1 MEENNPQNTPTP
13 ELPNRDATQPQYAS
27 VAPQQQAQPQYTQPQ
42 QQYAQYSQPASQE
55 YTYGQGNASYQNT
68 YQYGAQPV
76 EQTPVQPGYQPAG
89 EYQYQQTYEQPYQ
102 QPYQGEQYQGAQYQG
117 AQGYPYPPTTTA
129 GYGYVGQKSK
139 VAAGLLGIFL
149 GCFGAHNFYLG
160 YTGKAVAQLLITIL
174 TLGFASFITGIWALI
189 EAILILSS
197 STGSDWHR
205 DAQGYELR
213 D

>member
-1 MEENNPQNTPTP
+1 MEENNQQQAPTP
-13 ELPNRDATQPQYAS
+13 ETPGGDAAQQPQYT
-27 VAPQQQAQPQYTQPQ
+27 APQQQEQTQYAPTQQYT
-42 QQYAQYSQPASQE
+42 QYSQPAPSE
-55 YTYGQGNASYQNT
+55 YTYGQGSTPYQNT

-76 EQTPVQPGYQPAG
+76 EQTPAQPGYQPAG

-102 QPYQGEQYQGAQYQG
+102 QQYQGAQYQG
-117 AQGYPYPPTTTA
+117 AQYPGAQGYPYPPTTSA
-129 GYGYVGQKSK
+129 GYSYVGQKSK

-174 TLGFASFITGIWALI
+174 TLGFGSVITGIWSLI

>member
-1 MEENNPQNTPTP
+1 MEENNQQQAPTP
-13 ELPNRDATQPQYAS
+13 ETPGGDAAQQPQYT
-27 VAPQQQAQPQYTQPQ
+27 APQQQEQTQYAPT
-42 QQYAQYSQPASQE
+42 QQYAQYSQPAPSE
-55 YTYGQGNASYQNT
+55 YTYGQGSTPYQNT
-68 YQYGAQPV
+68 Y
-76 EQTPVQPGYQPAG
+76 QPGYQPAG

-102 QPYQGEQYQGAQYQG
+102 QQYQQQYPG
-117 AQGYPYPPTTTA
+117 AQGYPYPPTTSA

-174 TLGFASFITGIWALI
+174 TLGFGSVITGIWSLI

>member
-1 MEENNPQNTPTP
+1 MEENNQQQPPAPETPGS
-13 ELPNRDATQPQYAS
+13 N
-27 VAPQQQAQPQYTQPQ
+27 APQQQEQTQYAPT
-42 QQYAQYSQPASQE
+42 QQYAQYSQPAPSE
-55 YTYGQGNASYQNT
+55 YTYGQGSTPYQNT

-76 EQTPVQPGYQPAG
+76 EQTPAQPGYQPAG

-102 QPYQGEQYQGAQYQG
+102 QQYQQQYPG
-117 AQGYPYPPTTTA
+117 AQGYPYPPTTSA

-174 TLGFASFITGIWALI
+174 TLGFGSVITGIWSLI